1 VVSTETHTED
11 EQPVQQE
18 KSDTQ
23 SSEQSVPVD
32 TIRDEILANHQELS
46 DSFVTDS
53 TISTSL
59 DSTSLIA
66 ELDNEQKEQQETTS
80 VESLPSETPVRLYF
94 RNQQFRNLT

>member
-11 EQPVQQE
+11 EQAVQQE

-23 SSEQSVPVD
+23 SSEHSVPVD
-32 TIRDEILANHQELS
+32 TVRDETLTNRQELS

-59 DSTSLIA
+59 DSSTITA
-66 ELDNEQKEQQETTS
+66 ELENEQKQQQETTS
-80 VESLPSETPVRLYF
+80 VESLPSEIQVRLYF
-94 RNQQFRNLT
+94 RT